1 MTMTTYVAVFPEVR
15 RDDVHCRVHAPE
27 CKDLDKARANRSVL
41 DTVALDLDAEDHTAN
56 MLVLDPD
63 ELGYEWSD
71 VVVLR
76 CATNL
81 ANKVRRQANKERREA
96 EQARTAGR
104 TSRKTAPRSRN
115 GKAADSAVASAEKI
129 VKDEVAKVVA
139 RRDTPTRLA
148 TCDDETYAKAVQ
160 VRELRAT
167 GAPWW
172 RIAHQMGLP
181 GSGPSVAQGKTGAA
195 HARRLWE
202 RAWGKTYSDTSV
214 PRDTKERKKER
225 ALTTEAR
232 PFFTA
237 DTMEMEIVSAITGK
251 KITWFTR
258 LEANGNALIVSE
270 QEAIVYPKD
279 IQVLQGAKGRVVSFY
294 EVIKDERGTEMVG
307 PRRSVYI
314 DRIEKVGL

>member
-81 ANKVRRQANKERREA
+81 ANKARRQANKERREA
-96 EQARTAGR
+96 DQVRANAGARAARTAGR
-104 TSRKTAPRSRN
+104 TSRKP
-115 GKAADSAVASAEKI
+115 SAEKI